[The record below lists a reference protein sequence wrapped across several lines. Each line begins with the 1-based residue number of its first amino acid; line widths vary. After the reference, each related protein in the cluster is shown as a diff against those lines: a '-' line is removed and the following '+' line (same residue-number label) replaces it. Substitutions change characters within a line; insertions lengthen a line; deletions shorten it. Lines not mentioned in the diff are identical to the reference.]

1 MNRSEMTTAEVEVLL
16 WLVTEWE
23 REEMELLMRE
33 QREAERRGRLR

>member
-1 MNRSEMTTAEVEVLL
+1 MNRSEMTTAKVEALL

>member
-1 MNRSEMTTAEVEVLL
+1 MNRSEMTTAEVEALL
-16 WLVTEWE
+16 WLETEWE